1 ISRTPPSAAC
11 MVSMR
16 EATMSVVPLNSV
28 TSLSALRRSTS
39 SAARSRSA
47 ATRSALRPVDSSFCA
62 SIIWLCSARMLL
74 FSCRCEA
81 RVEMY
86 IGRLSSEIHQLV
98 HHVAHG
104 LDDLGRGVVGLLE
117 HQHLLHLVV
126 DVDALE
132 VGALRAQ
139 RVRDRALIG
148 GAVLERGALVVLVAD
163 EFGGIAADAGTRG
176 EAGAG
181 AVVDGLVEDAEER
194 AYLRGVA
201 GRARC
206 GGLDA
211 VADAPQA
218 AALVGVDE

>member
-1 ISRTPPSAAC
+1 SRTPPSAAC
-11 MVSMR
+11 IVSMR
-16 EATMSVVPLNSV
+16 EATTSAVPLNSV
-28 TSLSALRRSTS
+28 TSLRALRKSTS
-39 SAARSRSA
+39 SAARSRRA
-47 ATRSALRPVDSSFCA
+47 ATRSALRPVDSSFWA
-62 SIIWLCSARMLL
+62 SIIWLCSERMLL
-74 FSCRCEA
+74 LSCRCEA

-86 IGRLSSEIHQLV
+86 IGLSSDIHQRV

-117 HQHLLHLVV
+117 QQQLLHLVV

-132 VGALRAQ
+132 IGALRAQ

-206 GGLDA
+206 GGLD
-211 VADAPQA
+211 
-218 AALVGVDE
+218 